1 MGFPVVGVHTDFV
14 SPSRPGEDV
23 TARLWIEKL
32 GTSSVKFAFTISKGD
47 ELRLRCVETMVCVRL
62 DTEGNFVSSP
72 IPDEIRARMMPYVCK
87 DVDERLTFRS

>member
-1 MGFPVVGVHTDFV
+1 MGVHTDFV

-32 GTSSVKFAFTISKGD
+32 GTSSVKFAFTITKGE

-72 IPDEIRARMMPYVCK
+72 IPGEIRERMMPYVCE
-87 DVDERLTFRS
+87 DGDERLTFRS